1 MQAEVSPCGIAQ
13 ATERSL
19 VFVCHGK
26 RLKRFQ
32 HRSDRSHLSSEK
44 VNTASNWRTVLTH
57 GLGLWGAREIVYCV
71 QYAQIIDE
79 EVIAMGSLKGVLS
92 DLKFYVFSNER
103 VQLGQL
109 R

>member
-1 MQAEVSPCGIAQ
+1 M
-13 ATERSL
+13 
-19 VFVCHGK
+19 
-26 RLKRFQ
+26 
-32 HRSDRSHLSSEK
+32 
-44 VNTASNWRTVLTH
+44 TH

-71 QYAQIIDE
+71 QNAQIIDE
-79 EVIAMGSLKGVLS
+79 EVIAMDHCSLKGVS